1 MKPSLRNE
9 EHESSVGRSRDTIHV
24 NMLLRKLRRL
34 DPALAAQ
41 LDAGGAS
48 DLRDRHEAVVSE
60 WGAALEALRLER
72 QRSEAFAEAVE
83 TFWTIHKAALPE
95 AAAAEFEEN
104 VLRYVADNRHE
115 GDE

>member
-83 TFWTIHKAALPE
+83 PE

-115 GDE
+115 GEG